1 MKTALYVVF
10 VFIALYAL
18 ISSCTPQKTDDICA
32 IDTAEEAFAD
42 GRYAKAQKIAD
53 SIMIGSSFSTMNATQ
68 LCRLSLLYTR
78 LVDRST
84 EDDANTAM
92 ATRALEAA
100 FALDS
105 DSTASFLNNVPVDDR
120 ARIVIINA
128 LTNARSDGDSI
139 ILEPDSIVY

>member
-1 MKTALYVVF
+1 
-10 VFIALYAL
+10 
-18 ISSCTPQKTDDICA
+18 
-32 IDTAEEAFAD
+32 
-42 GRYAKAQKIAD
+42 
-53 SIMIGSSFSTMNATQ
+53 MIGSSFSTMNATQ

-78 LVDRST
+78 LGDRST